1 MDTSSYQ
8 AELCDDLYLFLL
20 GERRIRVHTLC
31 LPVVNSLADVYA
43 GADVQAV
50 VCLLANMGE
59 FQISFHVFSFK
70 VANEAWLFIFLFVFV
85 CFKKKKKKWGWG
97 VLLTSPLCVSFP
109 CFQSAT
115 ARLRILAYS
124 LHMGHKWMFH
134 RWISAC
140 ECYGSVQDFSVCNVV
155 Y

>member
-8 AELCDDLYLFLL
+8 AVLCDDFYLFLL

-59 FQISFHVFSFK
+59 FQMSFQVFSFK
-70 VANEAWLFIFLFVFV
+70 VANEAWLFIFLFFFF
-85 CFKKKKKKWGWG
+85 CALKKKKREWG
-97 VLLTSPLCVSFP
+97 VLLTSPL
-109 CFQSAT
+109 
-115 ARLRILAYS
+115 
-124 LHMGHKWMFH
+124 
-134 RWISAC
+134 
-140 ECYGSVQDFSVCNVV
+140 SVLVFRAFNLPLLD
-155 Y
+155 